1 MTAKTVII
9 NIVARLEI
17 EISIYLISATE
28 EVDLVGNDVI
38 LLPTD
43 NVTSGQIANVFY
55 DTVFLQIR

>member
-38 LLPTD
+38 LLL
-43 NVTSGQIANVFY
+43 IM
-55 DTVFLQIR
+55 